1 MSYEE
6 RRERRRQNRK
16 EARTLAPSVR
26 SYSQA
31 AEDLLAALY
40 LRRSENITYVD
51 VGCCFPADIS
61 NTYFFYERGGAGVCI
76 DPNPDLIADFAE
88 IRPRDT
94 FVNSGVS
101 NKPGNLTYYRFNKNV
116 FNTFCK
122 DRYEAV
128 VAKGKEPIDAIAVP
142 VNPLTDILAAADWRN
157 RFGANID
164 LLTVDVE
171 GFEWQV
177 ISSLD
182 LNYARPRLVVME
194 MCVKTSADNFQKAC
208 DLLTGNN
215 YNVVGQ
221 TGHDIFF
228 KDQTSR

>member
-1 MSYEE
+1 LTTYEE
-6 RRERRRQNRK
+6 RRAHRRTERK
-16 EARTLAPSVR
+16 ETHPSFVR

-40 LRRSENITYVD
+40 LRRTDNVRYVD
-51 VGCCFPADIS
+51 VGCCFPDRVS
-61 NTYFFYERGGAGVCI
+61 NTFFFYQRGGEGVCI
-76 DPNPDLIADFAE
+76 DANPDLGAGFAAL
-88 IRPRDT
+88 RPRDT

-101 NKPGNLTYYRFNKNV
+101 NEKGEMPYYRFSKNE
-116 FNTFCK
+116 FNTFSR

-128 VAKGKEPIDAIAVP
+128 VKKGKEPLDTISVP
-142 VNPLTDILAAADWRN
+142 VQPLTDILISADWRN
-157 RFGANID
+157 RFGPTID

-182 LNYARPRLVVME
+182 LSYARPRVVVME
-194 MCVKTSADNFQKAC
+194 MCVKTSSAEFGKAC
-208 DLLTGNN
+208 SLLTEAG
-215 YNVVGQ
+215 YREAGR

-228 KDQTSR
+228 KDRR